1 MKSWFYTIEMTLLIM
16 VGLRFV
22 SGMIELTV
30 AGLILKFNSVEK
42 AIALNAML
50 AIIGPT
56 ILVTSIAIGLVGMKD
71 QLSISKIVF
80 IASGVILILIGIRK

>member
-16 VGLRFV
+16 VGLRFI